1 MEFINTFEYK
11 LIYVFRIND
20 EAHKGVLKI
29 GEATIHTNK
38 KYEELANNCTELNQA
53 AKERINSYTNTA
65 GIKYELLHTEVAV
78 KEFFKD
84 GEKIVKA
91 FSDHDVHNVLNKS
104 GIEKKKINNTT
115 GKEWYKVDLE
125 TAKNAII
132 AVKNNRKSLDANQIT
147 EDRSPVIFRPEQDR
161 AIKETIK
168 QFSDGTSML
177 WNAKMRFGKT
187 LTALQ
192 VVKQMNFNKTII
204 ITHRPVVDNGW
215 YEDFNKIFYDR
226 NDYKY
231 CSNEYGENLNELLK
245 NNNKFV
251 CFFSM
256 QNLRGSKRV
265 GGKFDKNEEVFDTNW
280 DLVVVDEAHEG
291 TTTALGDN
299 VIKQIVKQN
308 NGYDTKFLALSGTPF
323 NILNEYDKNIY
334 TWDYVME
341 QKAKKEWDEL
351 NFGDSNPYEGLPEL
365 KIYTYDLGKIINSK
379 EYVELEDK
387 AFNFREFFRVWK
399 GNKEQDRKD
408 MPSNVNVGD
417 FYHLDDVKSFLDLI
431 TKKDENAM
439 YPYSTDENRELFK
452 HSLWMVPGVNE
463 AKALSKLMKDH
474 PIFGTNKFKIVNVA
488 GAGDEEEESEEA
500 LRKVRNAIKEA
511 SKDDDYTITIS
522 CGKLTTGVTI
532 PEWTAVLMLAGSF
545 STSAAQY
552 LQTIFRVQ
560 SPANINGKNKEA
572 CYVFD
577 FAPDRTLKM
586 VADAVKVSHK
596 AGKGNDTD
604 RKIMGEFLNYCP
616 VISVEGTQMKQYST
630 EHLLQQLKRAYADR
644 AVRNGFDDANLYND
658 ELLKLDDLE
667 LKEFLNLKG
676 IIGTTKAQAKTN
688 EIDINSQGFTD
699 EEYEELERIK
709 KKPQRERTPEEIE
722 FQKQL
727 QEKRKQKNDAISIL
741 RGVSIRIPLLIYGA
755 DFKIDE
761 DITIEKL
768 VENVDEISWKEF
780 MPPDVTKEL
789 FSKFL
794 KYYDK
799 DVFIAAGKRIRN
811 TVKSADDLEPTER
824 IKKITELFA
833 CFKNPDKETV
843 LTPWRVV
850 NMHMSDC
857 IGGYDFFDEK
867 HENVLEEPRYVEQD
881 EITKNIFDNENTRIL
896 EINSKTGLYPLYVTY
911 STYRR
916 KCEKYTKD
924 ELTIDIKNKLWYDTV
939 TNNIFIICK
948 TPMAKLITKRTL
960 LGYKE
965 GKINAHAF
973 DDLINQAENK
983 RENLV
988 AQIKKSSFWN
998 KEGDIMKF
1006 NAIVGNPPYQEIL
1019 GNKGGN
1025 SSKAKAIYDNFLDS
1039 ALGIDPDYVSMIMPS
1054 RWMNKSVE
1062 GISDSWVDEKL
1073 ACNKFMVMHDYL
1085 SAAECFPNV
1094 EIKGGI
1100 CYYLMSNK
1108 YSGKCKYYLHDLK
1121 NDGNSFRYEFLN
1133 HDNIGI
1139 VIRDSMAN
1147 EVIKKIYEYDHKQ
1160 YWNISSFSNLV
1171 GPKDF
1176 FTNKQKLTSSWTG
1189 YVDNK
1194 DEIHSIKYYY
1204 NKSGKCYQA
1213 YINIDDIPK
1222 NTQAILKN
1230 KVYIPAAGG
1239 SGNDKHVLGKPFYG
1253 ESGSVC
1259 SQTYLVIGYD
1269 HELSEEECNNIIK
1282 YIKTQFFRY
1291 LVSIKKKTQ
1300 NGPKMVYQFVPMQNF
1315 SNKSDINWK
1324 ESIECINNQLFRKY
1338 KLNEDEIKYINDNIE
1353 KWK

>member
-78 KEFFKD
+78 KEFIRD
-84 GEKIVKA
+84 REKIVKA
-91 FSDHDVHNVLNKS
+91 FSDHDVHNVLIKS

-147 EDRSPVIFRPEQDR
+147 EDRNPIIFRPEQDK

-168 QFSDGTSML
+168 QFRDGSSML

-192 VVKQMNFNKTII
+192 VVKEMEFNKTII

-231 CSNEYGENLNELLK
+231 CSNEYGEDINELLK

-256 QNLRGSKRV
+256 QDLRGSKRV
-265 GGKFDKNEEVFDTNW
+265 GGKFDKNEKIFDTNW

-323 NILNEYDKNIY
+323 NILNEYNKNIY
-334 TWDYVME
+334 TWDYIME

-408 MPSNVNVGD
+408 MPANVNVGD
-417 FYHLDDVKSFLDLI
+417 FCHLDDVKSFLDLI

-452 HSLWMVPGVNE
+452 HSLWIVPGVSE
-463 AKALSKLMKDH
+463 AKALSKLMKEH

-511 SKDDDYTITIS
+511 SKNDDYTITIS

-545 STSAAQY
+545 STSATQY

-604 RKIMGEFLNYCP
+604 RKIIGEFLNYCP

-630 EHLLQQLKRAYADR
+630 DHLLQQLKRAYADR
-644 AVRNGFDDANLYND
+644 AVRNGFDDATLYND

-709 KKPQRERTPEEIE
+709 KKPQRERTPEEIK

-741 RGVSIRIPLLIYGA
+741 RGVSIRIPLLIYGV

-768 VENVDEISWKEF
+768 IENVDEISWKEF
-780 MPPDVTKEL
+780 MPPDVTKEI

-799 DVFIAAGKRIRN
+799 DVFIAAGKRIRD

-824 IKKITELFA
+824 IKKITELFSY
-833 CFKNPDKETV
+833 FKNPDKETV

-867 HENVLEEPRYVEQD
+867 HENILEKPRYVEQD
-881 EITKNIFDNENTRIL
+881 EITKDIFDNENTKIL
-896 EINSKTGLYPLYVTY
+896 DINSKTGLYPLYVTY

-924 ELTIDIKNKLWYDTV
+924 ELTMDMKNKLWYDTV

-973 DDLINQAENK
+973 DDLINQVQNK
-983 RENLV
+983 REYFVEKIRKTN
-988 AQIKKSSFWN
+988 FWS
-998 KEGDIMKF
+998 KGGDKMKF
-1006 NAIVGNPPYQEIL
+1006 NAIVGNPPYQL
-1019 GNKGGN
+1019 QGGSGGN
-1025 SSKAKAIYDNFLDS
+1025 NDAPLFQCFADISNKLNPEYNTLI
-1039 ALGIDPDYVSMIMPS
+1039 IPS
-1054 RWMNKSVE
+1054 RWFAAGRGNLLDDFRRDMLNNAHVQ
-1062 GISDSWVDEKL
+1062 KL
-1073 ACNKFMVMHDYL
+1073 FVYPNSNDVF
-1085 SAAECFPNV
+1085 SNV

-1100 CYYLMSNK
+1100 CYYLINNK
-1108 YSGKCKYYLHDLK
+1108 YQGECEYSVLENNEKKTYNRKL
-1121 NDGNSFRYEFLN
+1121 NEFDIL
-1133 HDNIGI
+1133 
-1139 VIRDSMAN
+1139 IRDAKKSSI
-1147 EVIKKIYEYDHKQ
+1147 VKKIETISENIIRLDKIISNDTPFGIASNPKTSKKSPCKVYE
-1160 YWNISSFSNLV
+1160 NSSREHDTYIYHIEKGKRKIEFID
-1171 GPKDF
+1171 GRKI
-1176 FTNKQKLTSSWTG
+1176 TKNKE
-1189 YVDNK
+1189 YINK
-1194 DEIHSIKYYY
+1194 DKVF
-1204 NKSGKCYQA
+1204 
-1213 YINIDDIPK
+1213 IPG
-1222 NTQAILKN
+1222 AS
-1230 KVYIPAAGG
+1230 G
-1239 SGNDKHVLGKPFYG
+1239 SGNDEMILGKPEYAPKN
-1253 ESGSVC
+1253 SVC
-1259 SQTYLVIGYD
+1259 SQSYLFASF
-1269 HELSEEECNNIIK
+1269 ENREQAENFIK
-1282 YIKTQFFRY
+1282 YLKTKFLRF
-1291 LVSIKKKTQ
+1291 LVSAAKITQ
-1300 NGPKMVYQFVPMQNF
+1300 GAPSKVYRFVPEQDFTN
-1315 SNKSDINWK
+1315 NSDIDWSK
-1324 ESIECINNQLFRKY
+1324 SVHEIDLQLYKKY
-1338 KLNEDEIKYINDNIE
+1338 NLTDDEISYIESKIKE
-1353 KWK
+1353 ME

>member
-1 MEFINTFEYK
+1 MKFLNTFEYK

-38 KYEELANNCTELNQA
+38 KYKELANNCTELNQA

-84 GEKIVKA
+84 GEKTVKA

-147 EDRSPVIFRPEQDR
+147 EDRSPIIFRPEQDR

-168 QFSDGTSML
+168 QFSDGSSML

-192 VVKQMNFNKTII
+192 VVKEMKFNKTII

-231 CSNEYGENLNELLK
+231 CSNEYGEDLNELLK

-256 QNLRGSKRV
+256 QDLRGSKRV
-265 GGKFDKNEEVFDTNW
+265 GGKFDKNEEIFDTNW

-379 EYVELEDK
+379 EYVEIEDK

-408 MPSNVNVGD
+408 MPSNINVGD

-439 YPYSTDENRELFK
+439 YPYSTEENRELFK

-511 SKDDDYTITIS
+511 SKNDDYTITIS

-630 EHLLQQLKRAYADR
+630 DHLLQQLKRAYADR

-709 KKPQRERTPEEIE
+709 KKPQKERTPEEIE

-768 VENVDEISWKEF
+768 VGNVDEISWKEF

-824 IKKITELFA
+824 IKKITELFSY
-833 CFKNPDKETV
+833 FKNPDKETV

-867 HENVLEEPRYVEQD
+867 HENVLEEPRYVEKD
-881 EITKNIFDNENTRIL
+881 EITKSIFDNENTRIL

-916 KCEKYTKD
+916 KCEKYTKA
-924 ELTIDIKNKLWYDTV
+924 ELTMDIKNNLWYDTI
-939 TNNIFIICK
+939 TNNIFVICK

-973 DDLINQAENK
+973 DDLINMMENK
-983 RENLV
+983 P
-988 AQIKKSSFWN
+988 QQFIDKISKSVFWN
-998 KEGDIMKF
+998 KEGEEKVKF
-1006 NAIVGNPPYQEIL
+1006 DAIVGNPPYQDMDNSSTKGSAKPLYHYFIQNGIALEPNYLSFITPSVWFTGGKGLDDFRDKMLKEKRIQEIYNFNTPQDVFSNVNL
-1019 GNKGGN
+1019 RGGVNYFLWNKKYDNSNGFKMVNITNGNKQI
-1025 SSKAKAIYDNFLDS
+1025 AINRTYHFEGTDIFIADNF
-1039 ALGIDPDYVSMIMPS
+1039 AVNIIQRFMEKGIIKSNNEEKMFKDYVSVRNPFGFATDFRNSTEFKINKEQMKNPVKIYTNKGQS
-1054 RWMNKSVE
+1054 GYVEKDLIIKNREWIDRWKVITPFAN
-1062 GISDSWVDEKL
+1062 
-1073 ACNKFMVMHDYL
+1073 
-1085 SAAECFPNV
+1085 
-1094 EIKGGI
+1094 
-1100 CYYLMSNK
+1100 
-1108 YSGKCKYYLHDLK
+1108 
-1121 NDGNSFRYEFLN
+1121 
-1133 HDNIGI
+1133 NIGTDLSDDNLNTIISEPNSI
-1139 VIRDSMAN
+1139 VT
-1147 EVIKKIYEYDHKQ
+1147 E
-1160 YWNISSFSNLV
+1160 
-1171 GPKDF
+1171 
-1176 FTNKQKLTSSWTG
+1176 
-1189 YVDNK
+1189 
-1194 DEIHSIKYYY
+1194 
-1204 NKSGKCYQA
+1204 
-1213 YINIDDIPK
+1213 
-1222 NTQAILKN
+1222 
-1230 KVYIPAAGG
+1230 
-1239 SGNDKHVLGKPFYG
+1239 
-1253 ESGSVC
+1253 
-1259 SQTYLVIGYD
+1259 TYLVIGAD
-1269 HELSEEECNNIIK
+1269 LELNRKQCENIEKYLKTKLVRFLISIVKANQNGTRQTYK
-1282 YIKTQFFRY
+1282 YI
-1291 LVSIKKKTQ
+1291 
-1300 NGPKMVYQFVPMQNF
+1300 PMQDF
-1315 SNKSDINWK
+1315 SEDSDINWNSHIK
-1324 ESIECINNQLFRKY
+1324 EINFQLYKKY
-1338 KLNEDEIKYINDNIE
+1338 DLTDDEISYIESKIKE
-1353 KWK
+1353 ME

>member
-1 MEFINTFEYK
+1 MEFKNTFEYK

-20 EAHKGVLKI
+20 TAHEGVLKI
-29 GEATIHTNK
+29 GEATIHTK
-38 KYEELANNCTELNQA
+38 KEYSQLSNNCTELNQA
-53 AKERINSYTNTA
+53 AKERINSYTSTA
-65 GIKYELLHTEVAV
+65 GIKYELLHTEIAV
-78 KEFFKD
+78 KKYEKD
-84 GEKIVKA
+84 GEVYVKA
-91 FSDHDVHNVLNKS
+91 FSDHDVHNVLRKS
-104 GIEKKKINNTT
+104 GIECKKINNTT
-115 GKEWYKVDLE
+115 GKEWFKVDLE
-125 TAKNAII
+125 TAKNAIK
-132 AVKNNRKSLDANQIT
+132 AVKENKKALSASQIT
-147 EDRSPVIFRPEQDR
+147 EDKNPIIFRPEQEE

-168 QFSDGTSML
+168 QFKVGSSML

-192 VVKQMNFNKTII
+192 VVKEMELKKTII

-226 NDYKY
+226 DDYHY
-231 CSNEYGENLNELLK
+231 SSSDYGEETNELLRK
-245 NNNKFV
+245 NEKLI
-251 CFFSM
+251 CFYSI
-256 QNLRGSKRV
+256 QDLRGSKRV
-265 GGKFDKNEEVFDTNW
+265 GGNFDKNNEIFDTNW

-291 TTTALGDN
+291 TTTALGDK
-299 VIKQIVKQN
+299 VIKEIVKQG

-323 NILNEYDKNIY
+323 NILNEFDKNIY

-341 QKAKKEWDEL
+341 QKAKKEWDKI

-365 KIYTYDLGKIINSK
+365 RIYTYDLGKIINSK

-399 GNKEQDRKD
+399 GNKEQDRKE
-408 MPSNVNVGD
+408 MPPNVNIGD
-417 FYHLDDVKSFLDLI
+417 FYHLQDVKSFLDLI
-431 TKKDENAM
+431 TKKDESTM

-463 AKALSKLMKDH
+463 AKALSKLMKEH
-474 PIFGTNKFKIVNVA
+474 SVFGSNKFRIVNVA

-500 LRKVRNAIKEA
+500 LRKVRRAIKEA
-511 SKDDDYTITIS
+511 SQNDDYTITIS

-532 PEWTAVLMLAGSF
+532 PEWTAVLMLSGSF

-560 SPANINGKNKEA
+560 SPANINGKKKES

-596 AGKGNDTD
+596 AGSGNDTD

-630 EHLLQQLKRAYADR
+630 DYLLQQLKRAYADR
-644 AVRNGFDDANLYND
+644 AVKNGFDDINLYND

-667 LKEFLNLKG
+667 LQDFLKLKG

-709 KKPQRERTPEEIE
+709 KKSPRERTAEEIE
-722 FQKQL
+722 FQKRL

-780 MPPDVTKEL
+780 MPPNVTKEL
-789 FSKFL
+789 FTKFL

-811 TVKSADDLEPTER
+811 TVKSADELEPTER
-824 IKKITELFA
+824 IKKITELFSY
-833 CFKNPDKETV
+833 FKNPDKETV

-867 HENVLEEPRYVEQD
+867 HENIIEEPRYVEHD
-881 EITKNIFDNENTRIL
+881 KITKNIFDREDTKIL

-916 KCEKYTKD
+916 KCEKYSKED
-924 ELTIDIKNKLWYDTV
+924 LTMDLKSKLWYDTI

-948 TPMAKLITKRTL
+948 TPMAKYITKRTL

-973 DDLINQAENK
+973 DDLINQVQNKQENFVM
-983 RENLV
+983 RV
-988 AQIKKSSFWN
+988 KKCSFWG
-998 KEGDIMKF
+998 KEGDKMKF
-1006 NAIVGNPPYQEIL
+1006 NAIVGNPPYQVMD
-1019 GNKGGN
+1019 GGA
-1025 SSKAKAIYDNFLDS
+1025 SASARPVYQFFVQQAIKVEPEYM
-1039 ALGIDPDYVSMIMPS
+1039 SMIMPARWYAGGKGLDEFRDSMLNS
-1054 RWMNKSVE
+1054 RNIE
-1062 GISDSWVDEKL
+1062 FL
-1073 ACNKFMVMHDYL
+1073 YDYPNTKD
-1085 SAAECFPNV
+1085 CFPNV
-1094 EIKGGI
+1094 NIAGGV
-1100 CYYLMSNK
+1100 CYLLWNK
-1108 YSGKCKYYLHDLK
+1108 NYNGLCSV
-1121 NDGNSFRYEFLN
+1121 S
-1133 HDNIGI
+1133 
-1139 VIRDSMAN
+1139 
-1147 EVIKKIYEYDHKQ
+1147 
-1160 YWNISSFSNLV
+1160 
-1171 GPKDF
+1171 
-1176 FTNKQKLTSSWTG
+1176 NKQKDSKESVELRRLNEYNYFVRNNVAINIIRKVLQKTTDTMERMVTTRNYFGISTTTKGKENQGQDDLKFYSSKGIGYINRKKIEKKDKDNLINSYKVLITYAMSGGNRPSSTG
-1189 YVDNK
+1189 DYMVIPNTIKVIGPGEVCSETYLCVGNFKNEQSAINLKKYISTKFFRFLLLQALSSIHITKDKFCFVPVEKFENN
-1194 DEIHSIKYYY
+1194 DEIDWSKSIHQIDVQLYQKY
-1204 NKSGKCYQA
+1204 NLTEDEVNL
-1213 YINIDDIPK
+1213 I
-1222 NTQAILKN
+1222 
-1230 KVYIPAAGG
+1230 
-1239 SGNDKHVLGKPFYG
+1239 
-1253 ESGSVC
+1253 
-1259 SQTYLVIGYD
+1259 
-1269 HELSEEECNNIIK
+1269 ECM
-1282 YIKTQFFRY
+1282 
-1291 LVSIKKKTQ
+1291 IKK
-1300 NGPKMVYQFVPMQNF
+1300 M
-1315 SNKSDINWK
+1315 
-1324 ESIECINNQLFRKY
+1324 
-1338 KLNEDEIKYINDNIE
+1338 
-1353 KWK
+1353 

>member
-1 MEFINTFEYK
+1 MEFKNTFEYK

-20 EAHKGVLKI
+20 TAHEGVLKI
-29 GEATIHTNK
+29 GEATIHTK
-38 KYEELANNCTELNQA
+38 KEYTQLSNNCTELNQA

-65 GIKYELLHTEVAV
+65 GIKYELLHTEIAV
-78 KEFFKD
+78 KKYEED
-84 GEKIVKA
+84 GEVYIKA
-91 FSDHDVHNVLNKS
+91 FSDHDVHNVLSKS
-104 GIEKKKINNTT
+104 GIECKKINNTT
-115 GKEWYKVDLE
+115 GKEWFEVDLE
-125 TAKNAII
+125 TAKNAIK
-132 AVKNNRKSLDANQIT
+132 AVKENRKALSANQIT
-147 EDRSPVIFRPEQDR
+147 GDKNPIIFRPEQEK
-161 AIKETIK
+161 AIRETIK
-168 QFSDGTSML
+168 QFGVGSSML

-192 VVKQMNFNKTII
+192 VVKEMEFKKTII

-226 NDYKY
+226 KDYHY
-231 CSNEYGENLNELLK
+231 SSNGYGEETKDLLRKNE
-245 NNNKFV
+245 KFI
-251 CFFSM
+251 CFYSM
-256 QNLRGSKRV
+256 QDLRGSKKV
-265 GGKFDKNEEVFDTNW
+265 GGNFDKNNEIFDTNW

-291 TTTALGDN
+291 TTTVLGDK
-299 VIKQIVKQN
+299 VIKEIVKQN

-341 QKAKKEWDEL
+341 QKSKKEWDKI
-351 NFGDSNPYEGLPEL
+351 NFGDSNPYESLPEL

-399 GNKEQDRKD
+399 GNKEQDRKE
-408 MPSNVNVGD
+408 MPPNVNIGD
-417 FYHLDDVKSFLDLI
+417 FYHLQDVKSFLNLI
-431 TKKDENAM
+431 TKKDESTM
-439 YPYSTDENRELFK
+439 YPYSTEENRELFK
-452 HSLWMVPGVNE
+452 HSLWMVPGINE
-463 AKALSKLMKDH
+463 AKALSKLMKEH
-474 PIFGTNKFKIVNVA
+474 SVFGSNKFRIVNVA

-500 LRKVRNAIKEA
+500 LRKVRKAIKEA
-511 SKDDDYTITIS
+511 AQNDDYTITIS

-532 PEWTAVLMLAGSF
+532 PEWTAVLMLSGSF

-560 SPANINGKNKEA
+560 SPANINGKQKES

-630 EHLLQQLKRAYADR
+630 DYLLQQLKRAYADR
-644 AVRNGFDDANLYND
+644 AVRNGFDDINLYND

-667 LKEFLNLKG
+667 LQDFLKLKG

-709 KKPQRERTPEEIE
+709 KKPSRERTPQEIE

-768 VENVDEISWKEF
+768 VKNVDDISWAEF
-780 MPPDVTKEL
+780 MPKDVTKEL

-811 TVKSADDLEPTER
+811 TVKSADELEPTER
-824 IKKITELFA
+824 IKKITELFSY
-833 CFKNPDKETV
+833 FKNPDKETV

-857 IGGYDFFDEK
+857 IGGYDFFDDK
-867 HENVLEEPRYVEQD
+867 HENVLDEPRYVEQD
-881 EITKNIFDNENTRIL
+881 EITKNIFDKENTKIL

-916 KCEKYTKD
+916 KCEKYSKED
-924 ELTIDIKNKLWYDTV
+924 LTIDLKSKLWYETV

-948 TPMAKLITKRTL
+948 TPMAKHITKRTL

-973 DDLINQAENK
+973 DDLVNQVQNK
-983 RENLV
+983 REYFIEK
-988 AQIKKSSFWN
+988 IKKGSFWN
-998 KEGDIMKF
+998 KGDDMMKF
-1006 NAIVGNPPYQEIL
+1006 NAIVGNPPYQSMTSGYGAQAKPIYNL
-1019 GNKGGN
+1019 FIDV
-1025 SSKAKAIYDNFLDS
+1025 SKNMEA
-1039 ALGIDPDYVSMIMPS
+1039 DYLSMITPS
-1054 RWMNKSVE
+1054 RWFSGGMGLNEFRKEMLSDSRMKKIVDYPNTKDVFE
-1062 GISDSWVDEKL
+1062 SADVPGGVNYFLWDRLNSSECEVTNIINGSKYTELRKLDEYNTFIRFNQALPIVRKIWEIEKDKQSLENVVSPQKPFGLPTNYKPKESGIPCWFIQKIGKKFANGQDISDDNNLLNKWKL
-1073 ACNKFMVMHDYL
+1073 IVPRSPIAGQTDFTKPIAFYYDRNTNIAKPGECCTESFIVAGGFDTEEEVYNYKSYLFTKTVRFLLLQAVVSQDVLRNKFCFVPDLGKYDRIYTDEYL
-1085 SAAECFPNV
+1085 
-1094 EIKGGI
+1094 
-1100 CYYLMSNK
+1100 
-1108 YSGKCKYYLHDLK
+1108 
-1121 NDGNSFRYEFLN
+1121 
-1133 HDNIGI
+1133 
-1139 VIRDSMAN
+1139 RD
-1147 EVIKKIYEYDHKQ
+1147 K
-1160 YWNISSFSNLV
+1160 WNI
-1171 GPKDF
+1171 
-1176 FTNKQKLTSSWTG
+1176 TE
-1189 YVDNK
+1189 
-1194 DEIHSIKYYY
+1194 DEW
-1204 NKSGKCYQA
+1204 
-1213 YINIDDIPK
+1213 
-1222 NTQAILKN
+1222 
-1230 KVYIPAAGG
+1230 
-1239 SGNDKHVLGKPFYG
+1239 
-1253 ESGSVC
+1253 
-1259 SQTYLVIGYD
+1259 
-1269 HELSEEECNNIIK
+1269 K
-1282 YIKTQFFRY
+1282 YIDSK
-1291 LVSIKKKTQ
+1291 IK
-1300 NGPKMVYQFVPMQNF
+1300 
-1315 SNKSDINWK
+1315 
-1324 ESIECINNQLFRKY
+1324 
-1338 KLNEDEIKYINDNIE
+1338 
-1353 KWK
+1353 

>member
-38 KYEELANNCTELNQA
+38 KYEDLDNNCTELNQA

-78 KEFFKD
+78 KEFIMD

-104 GIEKKKINNTT
+104 GIEKKKVNNTT

-125 TAKNAII
+125 TAKNAIS
-132 AVKNNRKSLDANQIT
+132 AVKNNRKSLDPNQIT
-147 EDRSPVIFRPEQDR
+147 EDRNPIIFRPEQDK

-168 QFSDGTSML
+168 QFRDGSSML

-192 VVKQMNFNKTII
+192 VVKEMEFNKTII

-231 CSNEYGENLNELLK
+231 CSNEYGEDINELLK

-256 QNLRGSKRV
+256 QDLRGSKRV
-265 GGKFDKNEEVFDTNW
+265 GGKFDKNEKIFDTNW

-399 GNKEQDRKD
+399 GNKEQDKKD

-431 TKKDENAM
+431 TKKDENTM

-463 AKALSKLMKDH
+463 AKALSKLMKEH

-500 LRKVRNAIKEA
+500 LRKVRNAIKDA
-511 SKDDDYTITIS
+511 SRNDDYTITIS

-630 EHLLQQLKRAYADR
+630 DHLLQQLKRAYADR
-644 AVRNGFDDANLYND
+644 AVRNGFDDTNLYND

-676 IIGTTKAQAKTN
+676 IIGTTKAQEKTN

-768 VENVDEISWKEF
+768 IENVDEISWKEF

-789 FSKFL
+789 FSKFI

-824 IKKITELFA
+824 IKKVTELFSY
-833 CFKNPDKETV
+833 FKNPDKETV

-850 NMHMSDC
+850 NMHLSDC
-857 IGGYDFFDEK
+857 IGGYDFFDEE
-867 HENVLEEPRYVEQD
+867 HENILEEPRYVEQD
-881 EITKNIFDNENTRIL
+881 EITKNIFDNENTKIL

-924 ELTIDIKNKLWYDTV
+924 ELTMDMKNKLWYDTV

-973 DDLINQAENK
+973 DDLVNQVENK
-983 RENLV
+983 HDYFIEKIRRPN
-988 AQIKKSSFWN
+988 FWD
-998 KEGDIMKF
+998 KEGEKMKF
-1006 NAIVGNPPYQEIL
+1006 NAIVGNPPYQIMD
-1019 GNKGGN
+1019 GGAQA
-1025 SSKAKAIYDNFLDS
+1025 SARPIYQFFVEQAINVEPEYM
-1039 ALGIDPDYVSMIMPS
+1039 SMIMPA
-1054 RWMNKSVE
+1054 RWYAGGK
-1062 GISDSWVDEKL
+1062 GLDEFRENMLNSKNIEFL
-1073 ACNKFMVMHDYL
+1073 HDYPNTKD
-1085 SAAECFPNV
+1085 CFPNV
-1094 EIKGGI
+1094 NIAGGI
-1100 CYYLMSNK
+1100 CYLLWNKQYNGLCNVSNN
-1108 YSGKCKYYLHDLK
+1108 SNGKRNSNELRNLDEYNYFVRNNIAINIIRKTLSDSVKTMENMVTSRNYFGISTTFIGRKNPLK
-1121 NDGNSFRYEFLN
+1121 NDLRVYSSK
-1133 HDNIGI
+1133 GI
-1139 VIRDSMAN
+1139 
-1147 EVIKKIYEYDHKQ
+1147 
-1160 YWNISSFSNLV
+1160 
-1171 GPKDF
+1171 
-1176 FTNKQKLTSSWTG
+1176 T
-1189 YVDNK
+1189 
-1194 DEIHSIKYYY
+1194 
-1204 NKSGKCYQA
+1204 
-1213 YINIDDIPK
+1213 YIDR
-1222 NTQAILKN
+1222 
-1230 KVYIPAAGG
+1230 
-1239 SGNDKHVLGKPFYG
+1239 KHVESKDRIELIDSFKVIITYAMSGGNKPSSNNDYMVIPNTMKVIGPG
-1253 ESGSVC
+1253 EIC
-1259 SQTYLVIGYD
+1259 SETYLCVGNFK
-1269 HELSEEECNNIIK
+1269 ERNLATNLKK
-1282 YIKTQFFRY
+1282 YIATKFFRF
-1291 LVSIKKKTQ
+1291 LLLQALSSIHITKDKFC
-1300 NGPKMVYQFVPMQNF
+1300 FVPVQNF
-1315 SNKSDINWK
+1315 TDKSDILWSK
-1324 ESIECINNQLFRKY
+1324 SIREIDIQLYKKY
-1338 KLNEDEIKYINDNIE
+1338 NLTDDEISYIESKIKE
-1353 KWK
+1353 ME

>member
-1 MEFINTFEYK
+1 MEFKNTFEYK

-20 EAHKGVLKI
+20 TAHKGVLKI
-29 GEATIHTNK
+29 GEATIHTK
-38 KYEELANNCTELNQA
+38 KEYTQLSNNCTELNQA

-65 GIKYELLHTEVAV
+65 GIKYELLHTEIAV
-78 KEFFKD
+78 KKYEED
-84 GEKIVKA
+84 GEVYIKS
-91 FSDHDVHNVLNKS
+91 FSDHDVHNVLSKS
-104 GIEKKKINNTT
+104 GIECKKINNTT
-115 GKEWYKVDLE
+115 GKEWFEVDLE
-125 TAKNAII
+125 TAKNAIK
-132 AVKNNRKSLDANQIT
+132 AVKENRKALSASQIT
-147 EDRSPVIFRPEQDR
+147 EDMNPIIFRPEQEK
-161 AIKETIK
+161 AIKETIR
-168 QFSDGTSML
+168 QFNIGSSML

-192 VVKQMNFNKTII
+192 VVKEMEFKKTII

-226 NDYKY
+226 ADYHY
-231 CSNEYGENLNELLK
+231 SSNGYGEETNDLLK
-245 NNNKFV
+245 KNEKFI
-251 CFFSM
+251 CFYSM
-256 QNLRGSKRV
+256 QDLRGSKRV
-265 GGKFDKNEEVFDTNW
+265 GGNFDKNNEIFDTNW

-291 TTTALGDN
+291 TTTALGDR
-299 VIKQIVKQN
+299 VIKEIVKQG

-341 QKAKKEWDEL
+341 QKAKKEWDKI
-351 NFGDSNPYEGLPEL
+351 NFGDSNPYESLPEL

-379 EYVELEDK
+379 EYVELDDK

-399 GNKEQDRKD
+399 GNKEQDRKEL
-408 MPSNVNVGD
+408 PQNVNIGD
-417 FYHLDDVKSFLDLI
+417 FYHLQDVKSFLDLI
-431 TKKDENAM
+431 TKKDESTM
-439 YPYSTDENRELFK
+439 YPYSTEENRELFK
-452 HSLWMVPGVNE
+452 HSLWMVPGINE
-463 AKALSKLMKDH
+463 AKALSKLMKEH
-474 PIFGTNKFKIVNVA
+474 SVFGSNKFRIVNVA

-500 LRKVRNAIKEA
+500 LRKVRKAIKEA
-511 SKDDDYTITIS
+511 AQNDDYTITIS

-532 PEWTAVLMLAGSF
+532 PEWTAVLMLSGSF

-560 SPANINGKNKEA
+560 SPANINGKKKES

-630 EHLLQQLKRAYADR
+630 DYLLQQLKRAYADR
-644 AVRNGFDDANLYND
+644 AVRNGFDDINLYND

-667 LKEFLNLKG
+667 LQDFLKLKG

-709 KKPQRERTPEEIE
+709 RKPSRERTPQEIE
-722 FQKQL
+722 FQRQL

-768 VENVDEISWKEF
+768 VENVDDISWAEF
-780 MPPDVTKEL
+780 MPKDVTKEL

-811 TVKSADDLEPTER
+811 TVKSADELEPTER
-824 IKKITELFA
+824 IKKITELFSY
-833 CFKNPDKETV
+833 FKNPDKETV

-867 HENVLEEPRYVEQD
+867 HEEIIEEPRYVEQD
-881 EITKNIFDNENTRIL
+881 KITKNIFDKEDTKIL

-916 KCEKYTKD
+916 KCEKYSKED
-924 ELTIDIKNKLWYDTV
+924 LTIDLKSKLWYETV

-948 TPMAKLITKRTL
+948 TPMAKHITKRTL

-973 DDLINQAENK
+973 DDLINQVQNK
-983 RENLV
+983 RDNFI
-988 AQIKKSSFWN
+988 QKIRNSNFWN
-998 KEGDIMKF
+998 KEGNEMKF
-1006 NAIVGNPPYQEIL
+1006 NAIVGNPPYQL
-1019 GNKGGN
+1019 QGGSGGN
-1025 SSKAKAIYDNFLDS
+1025 NDAPLFQYFADISNKLNPEYNTLI
-1039 ALGIDPDYVSMIMPS
+1039 IPS
-1054 RWMNKSVE
+1054 RWFAAGRGNLLDDFRKSMLNNEHVQKLFVYPNS
-1062 GISDSWVDEKL
+1062 SDVFS
-1073 ACNKFMVMHDYL
+1073 
-1085 SAAECFPNV
+1085 NV

-1100 CYYLMSNK
+1100 CYYLINNNYVGECE
-1108 YSGKCKYYLHDLK
+1108 YSILE
-1121 NDGNSFRYEFLN
+1121 NSQKKTYNRKLNEFDIL
-1133 HDNIGI
+1133 
-1139 VIRDSMAN
+1139 IRDTKKSAIVKKIELISEN
-1147 EVIKKIYEYDHKQ
+1147 VKKLDLIISNDTPFGIASNPKTSKKNPFKIYEKSSKDHDTLIYHIEKGKRK
-1160 YWNISSFSNLV
+1160 IEFVDGS
-1171 GPKDF
+1171 KIIK
-1176 FTNKQKLTSSWTG
+1176 NKE
-1189 YVDNK
+1189 YINK
-1194 DEIHSIKYYY
+1194 DKVF
-1204 NKSGKCYQA
+1204 
-1213 YINIDDIPK
+1213 IPG
-1222 NTQAILKN
+1222 AS
-1230 KVYIPAAGG
+1230 G
-1239 SGNDKHVLGKPFYG
+1239 SGNDDIVLGKPEYAPKN
-1253 ESGSVC
+1253 SVC
-1259 SQTYLVIGYD
+1259 SQSYLFVSF
-1269 HELSEEECNNIIK
+1269 ENKEQAENFIK
-1282 YIKTQFFRY
+1282 YLKTKFLRF
-1291 LVSIKKKTQ
+1291 LVSAAKITQ
-1300 NGPKMVYQFVPMQNF
+1300 GAPSKVYRFVPEQDF
-1315 SNKSDINWK
+1315 SNDSDINWNCSVK
-1324 ESIECINNQLFRKY
+1324 EIDIQLYKKY
-1338 KLNEDEIKYINDNIE
+1338 KLTINESQYIDGQIRE
-1353 KWK
+1353 LE